1 MLSGSE
7 IPLERLAQVLRHA
20 LPVLMEGGQV
30 VFGSRVPL
38 EGSGTVVLYGFGI
51 IPGNALAMFVQI
63 AEKEFRVGIILG
75 GGSTEPLEGRLIV
88 LIGGIMPEI
97 RLRESILGDGIAVLR
112 LRLQGGKGSA
122 GILLRFWRGV
132 TGLNHCK
139 YNGDKHQPCK
149 KLILPA

>member
-97 RLRESILGDGIAVLR
+97 RLLEFKLGDRIAVLP
-112 LRLQGGKGSA
+112 LRLEVRKGRR
-122 GILLRFWRGV
+122 GICLRLERGANS
-132 TGLNHCK
+132 LNH
-139 YNGDKHQPCK
+139 YKHSGENQTT
-149 KLILPA
+149 